1 MNIDY
6 ACSNTTYANSGKL
19 YYIPA
24 GVRGYE
30 TKHSI
35 IIEVSVIPGAMAPPH
50 PIITDHLP

>member
-6 ACSNTTYANSGKL
+6 ACGNTTYANSGKL

-30 TKHSI
+30 TKQSI
-35 IIEVSVIPGAMAPPH
+35 IIEVSVIPDAMAPPH
-50 PIITDHLP
+50 PIITDRPP